1 MFNLNEWN
9 IEILHE
15 LVVEQDIA
23 MNEEHWKVIN
33 YSSFPAWLLIKIEHK
48 LNLTL

>member
-33 YSSFPAWLLIKIEHK
+33 YSSFLAWLLIKMEHK